1 MKKLLLLFVLCM
13 SFGLCNA
20 QGKVEITLNDGS
32 VVKGVTYNGFIMDNV
47 HRIYLKDIPKGEK
60 EYYES
65 TEVKSVRLFDDK
77 KKEWIIY
84 VPMMAQRTLPNIWAK
99 TPKTYKNPVF
109 LHLLY
114 EGKHVSA
121 YEHCISTYTTTK
133 NHKIEGT
140 NWVYYF
146 KVHDE
151 DVAKTYWM
159 GYSMGLK
166 AELKLV
172 FRKYPQMKDIIKNLD
187 SKEFNKDK
195 IEIIRKFD
203 EALNNK

>member
-1 MKKLLLLFVLCM
+1 MLCM
-13 SFGLCNA
+13 SFGFSNA
-20 QGKVEITLNDGS
+20 QSKIEITLNDGN
-32 VVKGVTYNGFIMDNV
+32 VVKGDAYEGFIMDN
-47 HRIYLKDIPKGEK
+47 HHKIWMKDVPKGEK
-60 EYYES
+60 ETYES
-65 TEVKSVRLFDDK
+65 SEVKSVRLYNAKDNV
-77 KKEWIIY
+77 WGVY
-84 VPMMAQRTLPNIWAK
+84 VPMKAQRMLPNIWTK
-99 TPKTYKNPVF
+99 NPKPYKNPVF

-121 YEHCISTYTTTK
+121 YEHCISTQNTTK
-133 NHKIEGT
+133 NHQITGT

-172 FRKYPQMKDIIKNLD
+172 FKKYPQMKDIIKDLD
-187 SKEFNKDK
+187 SKAFYKDP

-203 EALNNK
+203 EALK